1 MPCLSIER
9 GKPPPKPESMTGRR
23 AAVMIV
29 GVTALVVAA
38 AASFVVRVRPG
49 DLALVS
55 WRGGGTPDLR
65 VPGYSLRL
73 PILQRVQVYPQGGV
87 AVTATLTAAS
97 REGSVLD
104 IPYTLKAWPDRQTLL
119 SLQVD
124 GGEGG
129 VTAAARALGGEQ
141 LKKAAAATGPY

>member
-1 MPCLSIER
+1 
-9 GKPPPKPESMTGRR
+9 MTGRR
-23 AAVMIV
+23 AAAIIL
-29 GVTALVVAA
+29 GVSALVVAA
-38 AASFVVRVRPG
+38 TASFVVRVRPG

-73 PILQRVQVYPQGGV
+73 PIVQREQVFPQGAV

-97 REGSVLD
+97 REGSALD
-104 IPYTLKAWPDRQTLL
+104 IPYTLKVWPDRQTLL

-124 GGEGG
+124 GG
-129 VTAAARALGGEQ
+129 
-141 LKKAAAATGPY
+141 

>member
-1 MPCLSIER
+1 
-9 GKPPPKPESMTGRR
+9 MTGRR
-23 AAVMIV
+23 AASIIL
-29 GVTALVVAA
+29 GVSALVVAA
-38 AASFVVRVRPG
+38 AAAFVVRVRPG

-65 VPGYSLRL
+65 APGFSLRL
-73 PILQRVQVYPQGGV
+73 PFLQRVQVYPQGGI

-119 SLQVD
+119 SLHVD

-129 VTAAARALGGEQ
+129 ATEIGRAHV
-141 LKKAAAATGPY
+141 